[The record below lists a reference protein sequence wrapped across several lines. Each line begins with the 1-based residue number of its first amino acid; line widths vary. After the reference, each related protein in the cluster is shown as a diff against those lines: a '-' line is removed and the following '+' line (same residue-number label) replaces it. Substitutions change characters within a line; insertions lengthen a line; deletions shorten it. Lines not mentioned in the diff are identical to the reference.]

1 MTEMTTN
8 QYADEHGI
16 STSTVRRRIADGTLT
31 ARRLG
36 RDWIIQADPKHS
48 GPAPGSAEW
57 LRLMSASK
65 VAAVLGVSPYQ
76 SPFSLW
82 HEMKGATRAET
93 TEVQKR
99 GHLLE
104 AAVLDW
110 WYAEFDITPGTGN
123 RQHTAYLGDWGIA
136 TLDDVVWTLDGMV
149 GLEAKTTGS
158 WDEWGE
164 EGTDEIPAHYYAQ
177 AVWQL
182 ACDPALV
189 RIYLP
194 VLGPRLDFRWYAV
207 ERDNALIAS
216 VIGKCREF
224 YDSLEQDVAPELDDH
239 KATLAVLKRMHPDI
253 DEEHEAVITDEL
265 AARYIGA
272 DLAAKAAEAALLG
285 AKSAVLAE
293 AGTAKYVKNAAGQ
306 AIARRQPNRSGVSL
320 VRVAKTIPTPAQEAE
335 AA

>member
-1 MTEMTTN
+1 MTELTTN

-36 RDWIIQADPKHS
+36 RDWIIQADPKPT

-82 HEMKGATRAET
+82 HEMKGAPREET
-93 TEVQKR
+93 TEVQER

-104 AAVLDW
+104 TAVLDW
-110 WYAEFDITPGTGN
+110 WYAEFDITPGTGA

-136 TLDDVVWTLDGMV
+136 TLDDVVLTFDGMV

-164 EGTDEIPAHYYAQ
+164 KGTDEIPAHYYAQ

-189 RIYLP
+189 RIYIP

-216 VIGKCREF
+216 VIRKCREF
-224 YDSLEQDVAPELDDH
+224 YDSLASDVAPELDDH

-253 DEEHEAVITDEL
+253 DEENDAVLADDL
-265 AARYIGA
+265 AAEYVAA
-272 DLAAKAAEAALLG
+272 DLAYKAAEDTKRAAQS
-285 AKSAVLAE
+285 KVLAA
-293 AGTAKYVKNAAGQ
+293 AGTAKYVKNAAGTT
-306 AIARRQPNRSGVSL
+306 IARRQPNRSGVSL
-320 VRVAKTIPTPAQEAE
+320 VRVAKTIPAPAQEV

>member
-1 MTEMTTN
+1 MNELTTAD
-8 QYADEHGI
+8 YADQHGI
-16 STSTVRRRIADGTLT
+16 STSTVRRRIADGTLA
-31 ARRLG
+31 ARRIG
-36 RDWIIQADPKHS
+36 RDWIIQDTPKPT
-48 GPAPGSAEW
+48 GPAPGSPEW

-82 HEMKGATRAET
+82 HEMKGATRAEAT
-93 TEVQKR
+93 AVQQR

-110 WYAEFDITPGTGN
+110 WYTEHGVTPGTGN

-136 TLDDVVWTLDGMV
+136 TLDDVVLTLDGMV

-164 EGTDEIPAHYYAQ
+164 EQTDEVPAHYYAQ

-216 VIGKCREF
+216 VIRKCREF

-253 DEEHEAVITDEL
+253 DEETDAVITDDL
-265 AARYIGA
+265 AAEYVSA
-272 DLAAKAAEAALLG
+272 DLAYKAAEDAKRAAQS
-285 AKSAVLAE
+285 KVLAE
-293 AGTAKYVKNAAGQ
+293 AGVARYVKNAAGLT
-306 AIARRQPNRSGVSL
+306 IARRQPNRSGVSL
-320 VRVAKTIPTPAQEAE
+320 VRVAKTIPAPALEAV
-335 AA
+335 A

>member
-1 MTEMTTN
+1 MTELTTN

-36 RDWIIQADPKHS
+36 RDWIIQADPKPT
-48 GPAPGSAEW
+48 GPAPGSPEW

-82 HEMKGATRAET
+82 HEMKGAERAET

-110 WYAEFDITPGTGN
+110 WYDRHAIVRGTGN
-123 RQHTAYLGDWGIA
+123 RQHTAYLEDWGIA
-136 TLDDVVWTLDGMV
+136 TLDDVVLTLAGAV

-164 EGTDEIPAHYYAQ
+164 EGTEEVPAHYFAQ
-177 AVWQL
+177 AIWQL
-182 ACDPALV
+182 ACDPVLV
-189 RIYLP
+189 RIYIP
-194 VLGPRLDFRWYAV
+194 VLGPRLDFREYVV
-207 ERDNALIAS
+207 ERDDALIAS
-216 VIGKCREF
+216 VIRRCRAF
-224 YDSLEQDVAPELDDH
+224 YTSLEQDVAPELDDH

-253 DEEHEAVITDEL
+253 DEEDEAVITDDL
-265 AARYIGA
+265 AAEYVAA
-272 DLAAKAAEAALLG
+272 DLAYKAAEDAKRAAQS
-285 AKSAVLAE
+285 KVLAA
-293 AGTAKYVKNAAGQ
+293 AGVAKYVKNADGQ
-306 AIARRQPNRSGVSL
+306 TIARRQPNRSGISL
-320 VRVAKTIPTPAQEAE
+320 VRVAKTIPTPAQEV